1 MMKRR
6 CFSLV
11 FLLVFH
17 YVLSERFRVLVPD
30 DPIVVTVGDDIVLE
44 CQLVPDISL
53 DNLEIRWFTSDS
65 ASPVHLYSNGQ
76 DRPDVQDKAYRGRTE
91 LFKDEFPR
99 GNASLKLKKIK
110 ASDGGS
116 YTCFIGSK
124 TYHDEAV
131 IHLLPLNPEVTERFR
146 VLVPD
151 DPIVVTVGDDIVL
164 ECQLVPDISLD
175 NLEIRWF
182 TSDSAS
188 PVHLYSNGQD
198 RPDVQDKAYR
208 GRTELFK
215 DEFPRG
221 NASLKLKK
229 IKASDEGS
237 YTCFIGS
244 KTYHDEAVI
253 HLQVGGFGHRP
264 WMQLEENNKD
274 GLRIVCKSDG
284 WYPDPVIRWE
294 DGNGQDVTAQSEWE
308 FLKDSRGLITVQS
321 HIDVTSDSVN
331 RFSCF
336 MENRLL
342 RKRREAHVQISDEFF
357 PKINVWLVIFWVVAS
372 LVVLAVAADVLV
384 HRKEDKRIQELQLF
398 CTLEGYD
405 EVAINCV
412 SVTLDVETANS
423 ELEVSEDLKSLR
435 WTRTQRSLPD
445 TRKRFTY
452 WECALGSEGFT
463 SGRHYWEVEVT
474 GNSRWS
480 LGVATESVERKEW
493 VSLRPKTG
501 FWTIGRYQDQI
512 YIKSSPE
519 SRLRVGQIPGKV
531 GVYLSYESGTVSF
544 YNVDTKSH
552 LHTFTGNKFTEKLYP
567 FFRTW
572 DVNKWLRICSG
583 SDWINNRGGALT
595 SQ

>member
-1 MMKRR
+1 MVKLQGDFFLLSSYNPALLSISEQQFGNNCKFSLDIKNCHGQSFDNAANMSGKYSGLQARLNNNYISKFFFQMKCFNQFFPMMKRR

-17 YVLSERFRVLVPD
+17 SVQSERFRVLVPD

-131 IHLLPLNPEVTERFR
+131 IHLE
-146 VLVPD
+146 
-151 DPIVVTVGDDIVL
+151 
-164 ECQLVPDISLD
+164 
-175 NLEIRWF
+175 
-182 TSDSAS
+182 
-188 PVHLYSNGQD
+188 
-198 RPDVQDKAYR
+198 
-208 GRTELFK
+208 
-215 DEFPRG
+215 
-221 NASLKLKK
+221 
-229 IKASDEGS
+229 
-237 YTCFIGS
+237 
-244 KTYHDEAVI
+244 
-253 HLQVGGFGHRP
+253 VGGFGHRP

-384 HRKEDKRIQELQLF
+384 HRKEDQRIQGRSTNNNS
-398 CTLEGYD
+398 TLL
-405 EVAINCV
+405 C
-412 SVTLDVETANS
+412 
-423 ELEVSEDLKSLR
+423 K
-435 WTRTQRSLPD
+435 
-445 TRKRFTY
+445 
-452 WECALGSEGFT
+452 
-463 SGRHYWEVEVT
+463 
-474 GNSRWS
+474 
-480 LGVATESVERKEW
+480 
-493 VSLRPKTG
+493 
-501 FWTIGRYQDQI
+501 IGQ
-512 YIKSSPE
+512 
-519 SRLRVGQIPGKV
+519 
-531 GVYLSYESGTVSF
+531 
-544 YNVDTKSH
+544 
-552 LHTFTGNKFTEKLYP
+552 
-567 FFRTW
+567 
-572 DVNKWLRICSG
+572 
-583 SDWINNRGGALT
+583 
-595 SQ
+595 